1 MTKKIFQS
9 TITVVITMLLLSFLL
24 ITGVLYQHFEQ
35 MQLNPW
41 RPLSCRAQKRTAW
54 TISRT

>member
-35 MQLNPW
+35 M
-41 RPLSCRAQKRTAW
+41 SCRAQKRTAW

>member
-35 MQLNPW
+35 M
-41 RPLSCRAQKRTAW
+41 
-54 TISRT
+54 

>member
-24 ITGVLYQHFEQ
+24 ITGVLYQHF
-35 MQLNPW
+35 
-41 RPLSCRAQKRTAW
+41 
-54 TISRT
+54 